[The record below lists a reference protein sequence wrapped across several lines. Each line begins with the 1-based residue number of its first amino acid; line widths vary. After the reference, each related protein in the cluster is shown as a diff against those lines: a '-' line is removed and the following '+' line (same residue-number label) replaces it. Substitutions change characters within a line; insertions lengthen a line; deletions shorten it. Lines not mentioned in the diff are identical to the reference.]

1 MAISMSGGSAKMI
14 TMATSSHTP
23 LQASRILYLL
33 RIFLMVGE
41 RSSPSDAAT
50 DSPILLGWVVGSIE
64 SFMDSLSSN
73 GFEPDSLILDLA
85 HVKLIKTP
93 ITITN

>member
-1 MAISMSGGSAKMI
+1 
-14 TMATSSHTP
+14 
-23 LQASRILYLL
+23 
-33 RIFLMVGE
+33 
-41 RSSPSDAAT
+41 
-50 DSPILLGWVVGSIE
+50 VGSIE